1 MGRGRTS
8 PRPRCATPRNWTV
21 LRLEKLT
28 RTAHVD
34 IAAGHIG
41 RWHERMAPLTLLHET
56 PQTARPPRRPPGPPK
71 SEASPIEGR
80 LGQTVIESLEDAKAE
95 DIVSIDLTGK
105 TTIADLMII
114 ATGRS
119 NVHVGAI
126 ADRVSRACRAAGFPA
141 PRIEGVPHCDWV
153 LLDAGDAIIHIFKPD
168 VRQFYNLEKM
178 WSADR
183 PGDARPARSS

>member
-1 MGRGRTS
+1 M
-8 PRPRCATPRNWTV
+8 P
-21 LRLEKLT
+21 
-28 RTAHVD
+28 
-34 IAAGHIG
+34 
-41 RWHERMAPLTLLHET
+41 PLTLSHET
-56 PQTARPPRRPPGPPK
+56 PQITPRTSRSRPPALQHEG
-71 SEASPIEGR
+71 SPVDGR
-80 LGQTVIESLEDAKAE
+80 LAQTVIEVLEDVKAE
-95 DIVSIDLTGK
+95 DIICIDLTGK

-126 ADRVSRACRAAGFPA
+126 ADRVARACRAAGFPA

-168 VRQFYNLEKM
+168 VRQFYNLEKL

-183 PGDARPARSS
+183 PGDSRHARSS

>member
-1 MGRGRTS
+1 MLTRAGHVSCRAGRIGRTQE
-8 PRPRCATPRNWTV
+8 RTP
-21 LRLEKLT
+21 
-28 RTAHVD
+28 
-34 IAAGHIG
+34 
-41 RWHERMAPLTLLHET
+41 PLTLSQET
-56 PQTARPPRRPPGPPK
+56 PQTTPRSPRSRLPALEPEAPRIGGPL
-71 SEASPIEGR
+71 AGI
-80 LGQTVIESLEDAKAE
+80 VIESLEDAKAE
-95 DIVSIDLTGK
+95 DIISIDLTGK

-126 ADRVSRACRAAGFPA
+126 ADRVARACREAGFAA

-168 VRQFYNLEKM
+168 VRQFYNLEKL

-183 PGDARPARSS
+183 PGDARSARSS